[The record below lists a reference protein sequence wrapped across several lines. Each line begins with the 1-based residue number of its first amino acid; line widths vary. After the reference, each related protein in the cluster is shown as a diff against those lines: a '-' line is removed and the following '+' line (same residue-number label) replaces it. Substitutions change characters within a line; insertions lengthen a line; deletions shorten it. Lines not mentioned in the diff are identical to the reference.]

1 MISFYETFFL
11 EDIDNDFTVAASVVF
26 SLMKKFALD
35 SSFDTMYLSRAEDG
49 AFLGYHNKKDAN
61 GSYEM
66 SFLPGWDCPW
76 NYTKAC
82 NGSDPCDAAY
92 PGFQPACR
100 HRVDAMEVWE
110 SDGAD
115 SSWSDIYEFHSN
127 GDLGITATRVY
138 ADWRGRR
145 TMTAS
150 VDYVLSAVDAA
161 VAGATTTGDV
171 AYVMEYRTGLL
182 VAVSEGR
189 RVDADGKR
197 VTPYDR
203 ALISADDLYRLDAE
217 AAAPPI
223 KPTPRGQ
230 NRHDLETDM
239 RARETDVIANLVRRF
254 SSDDGDGDGD
264 GPAAAAT
271 DGARPRPATAV
282 ADGPAAA
289 RRRPADDDDAGAC
302 AAAGCVAPP

>member
-100 HRVDAMEVWE
+100 HQRRRGPAPGLPACGAWILGKCDVFAFAQGLYNSTCDDAMEVWE

-197 VTPYDR
+197 VTPYE
-203 ALISADDLYRLDAE
+203 SDD
-217 AAAPPI
+217 AAAH
-223 KPTPRGQ
+223 G
-230 NRHDLETDM
+230 DAVLSVELAAVDM
-239 RARETDVIANLVRRF
+239 VT
-254 SSDDGDGDGD
+254 
-264 GPAAAAT
+264 
-271 DGARPRPATAV
+271 
-282 ADGPAAA
+282 
-289 RRRPADDDDAGAC
+289 PADDDDAGAC